1 LNISVYLEVEN
12 VKKINFDKHATNYAD
27 VVNVQNIL
35 LNEVNKKNIEMNQ
48 HVKMLVTDK
57 FIFYLLT
64 VLITSI
70 FETNKLRDDLR
81 EAVKNHL
88 TKNVTL
94 QELEYQS
101 QR

>member
-1 LNISVYLEVEN
+1 LNISIYLKVEN
-12 VKKINFDKHATNYAD
+12 VKKINFDEHATSYAD
-27 VVNVQNIL
+27 VINVENIL
-35 LNEVNKKNIEMNQ
+35 LNKVNKKNIEMNQ
-48 HVKMLVTDK
+48 HVKMFVTDK

-64 VLITSI
+64 ILIILIS
-70 FETNKLRDDLR
+70 ETNKLRDDLR
-81 EAVKNHL
+81 EIVKNYL

>member
-1 LNISVYLEVEN
+1 MNISVYLEVEN
-12 VKKINFDKHATNYAD
+12 VKKINFDKHATSYAD
-27 VVNVQNIL
+27 VVDVQNIL

-64 VLITSI
+64 VLIASVS
-70 FETNKLRDDLR
+70 ETNKLRDDLR

-88 TKNVTL
+88 TKNVIL

>member
-1 LNISVYLEVEN
+1 MNISIYLEVEN
-12 VKKINFDKHATNYAD
+12 VKKINFDKYATSYAN
-27 VVNVQNIL
+27 VVKIQNIL
-35 LNEVNKKNIEMNQ
+35 LNEVNKKNIKINQ

-57 FIFYLLT
+57 FIYYLLT
-64 VLITSI
+64 LLITSI
-70 FETNKLRDDLR
+70 SETNKLRDDLR

-101 QR
+101 RK

>member
-1 LNISVYLEVEN
+1 MNISVYLEVEN

>member
-12 VKKINFDKHATNYAD
+12 VKKINFDKHATSYAD
-27 VVNVQNIL
+27 VVDVQNIL

-64 VLITSI
+64 VLIASVS
-70 FETNKLRDDLR
+70 ETNKLRDDLR

-88 TKNVTL
+88 TKNVIL